1 MIHYENLKL
10 ALGDLDEEAVMA
22 ELDRITAD
30 PELDAQAAVAACQ
43 EGLTIVGER
52 FESGEYFVGDLIFS
66 GDLMSDAFAKLKPF
80 MSGDVGGRL
89 GKLVLCTVKD
99 DLHDIGKNIVRCML
113 EAAGFEVLDL
123 GIEVAPETIVDALKE
138 SGAKILGLSGVL
150 TLAIESMRKTVEA
163 LKAAGIRDEIKVIIG
178 GAPVTAEYCALV
190 GADAWSV
197 NAAETVSVCRGWA
210 EQL

>member
-80 MSGDVGGRL
+80 MSGDVGGQL
-89 GKLVLCTVKD
+89 GKLVLSTVKD

-123 GIEVAPETIVDALKE
+123 GIDVAPETIVDALKE